1 METGKENEIEKI
13 EKETEGLRETE
24 RETKLGTGKE
34 KEIEKIKKEKEKKT
48 AKEIFKPEVF

>member
-24 RETKLGTGKE
+24 RETKLETGKE